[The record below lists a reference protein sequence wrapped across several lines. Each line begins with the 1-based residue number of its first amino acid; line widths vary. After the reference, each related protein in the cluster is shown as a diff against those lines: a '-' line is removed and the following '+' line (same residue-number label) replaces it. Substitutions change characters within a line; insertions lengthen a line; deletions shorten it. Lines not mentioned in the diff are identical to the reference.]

1 MLGGAVCPPFINLP
15 SRNKRIAIARSL
27 AKITKEAARSGR
39 DLADLRDDAEVLP
52 MQIRIQLN
60 NAIEEI
66 DLLCHFLHE
75 ATLMRVVKES
85 DAA

>member
-1 MLGGAVCPPFINLP
+1 LYAPDDHVT
-15 SRNKRIAIARSL
+15 ARAL
-27 AKITKEAARSGR
+27 AKLTKEAARCGR
-39 DLADLRDDAEVLP
+39 YLAALRGDAEVLP

-66 DLLCHFLHE
+66 DLLCHYLHE
-75 ATLMRVVKES
+75 ETLMRVVRKS

>member
-1 MLGGAVCPPFINLP
+1 MPPPEDRLV
-15 SRNKRIAIARSL
+15 ARAL
-27 AKITKEAARSGR
+27 AKLTKEAARAGR
-39 DLADLRDDAEVLP
+39 ELASLRDDAEVLP

-66 DLLCHFLHE
+66 DLLCHYLHE
-75 ATLMRVVKES
+75 QTLMRVVRKS

>member
-1 MLGGAVCPPFINLP
+1 MPPPEDRLV
-15 SRNKRIAIARSL
+15 ARAL
-27 AKITKEAARSGR
+27 AKLTKEAARAGR
-39 DLADLRDDAEVLP
+39 ELASLRDDAEVLP

-66 DLLCHFLHE
+66 DLLCHCLHE
-75 ATLMRVVKES
+75 GTLLRVVRES